1 MKRITVVLS
10 ALIALASAV
19 GAQST
24 PPAPPQTQQ
33 GPPPTPTGGVVP
45 GVQGRGGRG
54 QADPR
59 DMGGGQC
66 AQNPYNCADAPNPL
80 TPPDT
85 VFLEELT
92 WMDVRDVMK
101 AGKTTIIITTGGIEP
116 NGPWIALGKHNWVLK
131 ANCDAIARK
140 LGNALCA
147 PNIPFVPEGT
157 IDPPSSHMR
166 SPGTISL
173 TEESFQAMLTDIVR
187 SFKTH
192 GFQNIIL
199 IGDSGGNQTGM
210 AAVAQRLNAEWNGSP
225 VVAHIPEYYDYP
237 SVGRLLN
244 ELGVTKTGQP
254 GDNLHDDPGIT
265 MNIMVADPKAVRTDE
280 RVKIGKAT
288 INGVSIADK
297 AKAIEIG
304 KKIVEMRATKT
315 VEAIRK
321 KIESKGK

>member
-1 MKRITVVLS
+1 MKRITIVLS
-10 ALIALASAV
+10 ALVVLTAV
-19 GAQST
+19 VTAQ
-24 PPAPPQTQQ
+24 QQQ
-33 GPPPTPTGGVVP
+33 GQQQAQRGAGQGTGQGQA
-45 GVQGRGGRG
+45 QGRGGGRG

-101 AGKTTIIITTGGIEP
+101 AGKTTMIITTGGIEP
-116 NGPWIALGKHNWVLK
+116 NGPWIALGKHNWVLR

-157 IDPPSSHMR
+157 VDPPSSHMR

-173 TEESFQAMLTDIVR
+173 TEESFQALLTDIVR
-187 SFKTH
+187 SLKTH

-199 IGDSGGNQTGM
+199 IGDSGGNQKGM
-210 AAVAQRLNAEWNGSP
+210 AAVAQKLNTEWNGSP
-225 VVAHIPEYYDYP
+225 VVAHIPEYYDYN
-237 SVGRLLN
+237 SVGALLR
-244 ELGVTKTGQP
+244 EMGVTKQGQP

-280 RVKIGKAT
+280 RIKIGKAT
-288 INGVSIADK
+288 IDGVSIADK

-321 KIESKGK
+321 KIDSKGK

>member
-1 MKRITVVLS
+1 MKRLTLVLS
-10 ALIALASAV
+10 ALAV
-19 GAQST
+19 MTVVMTAQQQQQQSQQQEQRGAG
-24 PPAPPQTQQ
+24 Q
-33 GPPPTPTGGVVP
+33 GSGQGQA
-45 GVQGRGGRG
+45 QGRAGGRG

-66 AQNPYNCADAPNPL
+66 AQNPYNCADASNPL

-101 AGKTTIIITTGGIEP
+101 AGKTTMIITTGGIEP
-116 NGPWIALGKHNWVLK
+116 NGPWIALGKHNWVLR

-173 TEESFQAMLTDIVR
+173 SEETFQALLTDVVR

-192 GFQNIIL
+192 GFKNIIL
-199 IGDSGGNQTGM
+199 IGDSGGNQKGM
-210 AAVAQRLNAEWNGSP
+210 AAVAQQLNTEWNASP

-254 GDNLHDDPGIT
+254 SDNLHDDPGIT

-280 RVKIGKAT
+280 RIKIGKAT
-288 INGVSIADK
+288 IDGVSIADK

-321 KIESKGK
+321 KIESNGK